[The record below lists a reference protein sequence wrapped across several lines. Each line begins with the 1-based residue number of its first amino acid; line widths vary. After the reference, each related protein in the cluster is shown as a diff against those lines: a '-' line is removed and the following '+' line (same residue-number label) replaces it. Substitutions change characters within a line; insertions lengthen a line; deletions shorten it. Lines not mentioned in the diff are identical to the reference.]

1 MMEITTKKKRGRKPK
16 NFTNTNTNIKT
27 DINLTIEN
35 NINSDEEK
43 LIYHLPI
50 TITEINSYDNAD
62 ADIFIKDESCLTKD
76 DNSSSEI
83 KNSKLN
89 LQKNKINKID
99 KTSKI
104 GKDSDESESL
114 KSVQIPL
121 NLNSSV
127 NKITTHSLNF
137 TKNSKCWWCR
147 NSFTTPCL
155 QLPEDYYMETFYC
168 IGNYCSFNCM
178 VSYNLDLNDS
188 LSWKRTSLINLL
200 YYLTYNHHKIITA
213 APHWMTLI
221 EYGGTLNIDTF
232 RENSIVNTKEY
243 LVLHPPLISR
253 QMQIEESYKLNK
265 LREVPIDKVNKIYS
279 EVDSEFT
286 IKRTKPML
294 STHYN
299 LENTMGLIKTKKKK

>member
-1 MMEITTKKKRGRKPK
+1 MVEITTKKKRGRKPK
-16 NFTNTNTNIKT
+16 NFNNTSTNIKSDT
-27 DINLTIEN
+27 NLIIED

-50 TITEINSYDNAD
+50 TITEINSYDNTD
-62 ADIFIKDESCLTKD
+62 ADLFIKEESCLTKQ
-76 DNSSSEI
+76 NKCPPEQFSSEEHSSALEK
-83 KNSKLN
+83 KNKSSKLN
-89 LQKNKINKID
+89 LQKNKVNKSLLD
-99 KTSKI
+99 TSP
-104 GKDSDESESL
+104 L
-114 KSVQIPL
+114 L

-127 NKITTHSLNF
+127 NKIITHSLNF

-147 NSFTTPCL
+147 NSFSTPCL

-178 VSYNLDLNDS
+178 VSYNLDLNDT

-200 YYLTYNHHKIITA
+200 YYLTYGHHKIITA

-221 EYGGTLNIDTF
+221 EYGGTLHIDSF

-286 IKRTKPML
+286 IKRTKPVQ